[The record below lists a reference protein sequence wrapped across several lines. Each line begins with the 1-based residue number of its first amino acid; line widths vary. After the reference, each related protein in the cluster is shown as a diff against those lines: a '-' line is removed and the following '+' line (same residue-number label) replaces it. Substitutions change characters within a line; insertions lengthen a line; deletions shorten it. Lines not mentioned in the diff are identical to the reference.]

1 MLPSHVLTRSL
12 SLSHTRSLKHTLTH
26 PLAHTLTHARQMLPS
41 HVLTRGE
48 VQLVRDHFCGNKEHM
63 T

>member
-12 SLSHTRSLKHTLTH
+12 LHTRILTHSLSHILSHTLT
-26 PLAHTLTHARQMLPS
+26 LTHSRQMLPS

-48 VQLVRDHFCGNKEHM
+48 VQLLRDHFCGNKEHM
-63 T
+63 

>member
-1 MLPSHVLTRSL
+1 
-12 SLSHTRSLKHTLTH
+12 
-26 PLAHTLTHARQMLPS
+26 MLPS

-63 T
+63 SG